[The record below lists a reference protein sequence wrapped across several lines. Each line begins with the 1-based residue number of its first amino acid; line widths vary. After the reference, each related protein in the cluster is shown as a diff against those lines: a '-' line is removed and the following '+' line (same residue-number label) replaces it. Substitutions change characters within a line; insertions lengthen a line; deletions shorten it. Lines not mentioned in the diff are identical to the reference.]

1 MKFHRPSKR
10 IIIVLISVS
19 IILVAGVYT
28 WLSLNAW
35 KAYQARLASEQAT
48 YQTLKQSALEGKTT
62 SDRLKALRA
71 LDDKLKSR
79 AYLCDISPVFAWQA
93 VVLPPLK
100 NGVEQCQEAV
110 RKLNAVAG
118 PLHSL
123 RSYLDTS
130 EKIQSELKQL
140 APKASF
146 TEDNWAE
153 TGLEQAKSVQAKLK
167 NISAPADAA
176 ALKTKA
182 VSLTG
187 TVVST
192 WQTLIDAD
200 QAKDKTAF
208 MNASAGVMK
217 AYAGLTELADIAD
230 ESIQAKVSAV
240 TKAAKDL

>member
-1 MKFHRPSKR
+1 M
-10 IIIVLISVS
+10 S

-35 KAYQARLASEQAT
+35 KAYQARLASEQT
-48 YQTLKQSALEGKTT
+48 SYQTLKQSALEGKTT
-62 SDRLKALRA
+62 ADRLKALRA

-79 AYLCDISPVFAWQA
+79 ASLCDISPLFAWQA
-93 VVLPPLK
+93 VIVPLLK
-100 NGVEQCQEAV
+100 KGVEQCQDAV
-110 RKLNAVAG
+110 RKLNTVAG

-123 RSYLDTS
+123 RTYLDTS
-130 EKIQSELKQL
+130 EKIQTELKQL

-153 TGLEQAKSVQAKLK
+153 AGLEQAKGVQENLK
-167 NISAPADAA
+167 TIAAPADAA

-187 TVVST
+187 TVVSA
-192 WQTLIDAD
+192 WQSLIDAN

-208 MNASAGVMK
+208 INASANVMK

-230 ESIQAKVSAV
+230 DSIQAKVSAV
-240 TKAAKDL
+240 VEASKDL